1 MRLRD
6 LDTIDDF
13 DAMVRLQRDVWG
25 ADYDDIVPRSQF
37 VVAAKTGGILIGAE
51 DEQRPAR
58 RLRVLGARRAPR
70 PCRCSGRT
78 CSASRRR
85 RAAGRSACA

>member
-13 DAMVRLQRDVWG
+13 DAVVRLQHDVWG

-51 DEQRPAR
+51 DE
-58 RLRVLGARRAPR
+58 
-70 PCRCSGRT
+70 SGRIVG
-78 CSASRRR
+78 CVFSVPGLRHGLSLIHI
-85 RAAGRSACA
+85 